1 MIPDRHPSKE
11 VLDQG
16 NKMLTTANEVLTD
29 QGRRGAD
36 HAKEVQ
42 TRATWLL
49 IGALADQV
57 RMRRLRNVL
66 DQARAR

>member
-1 MIPDRHPSKE
+1 

-16 NKMLTTANEVLTD
+16 NEMLTTANEVTD

-36 HAKEVQ
+36 HANEVL
-42 TRATWLL
+42 TCDTWLL
-49 IGALADQV
+49 TRASAGQV
-57 RMRRLRNVL
+57 RMRRLRSVL